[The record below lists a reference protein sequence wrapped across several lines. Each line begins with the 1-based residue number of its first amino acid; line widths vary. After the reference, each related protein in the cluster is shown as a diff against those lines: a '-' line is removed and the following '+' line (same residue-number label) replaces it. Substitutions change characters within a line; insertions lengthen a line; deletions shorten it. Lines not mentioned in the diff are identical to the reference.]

1 LKKQTGAENN
11 EGKSMGSRL
20 DEAKSPA
27 ASDRLSIMSK
37 ISAYI
42 IAYNE
47 AEKIGAAIQSVLWVD
62 EIVVADSFSTDGT
75 AEIAESMGARL
86 IQIPFQGF
94 GELRNQAM
102 AVCTHEWIFSLDADE
117 RCTPEAR
124 NEILQTLRSGSA
136 HDAYFLPRRNFFMGR
151 WIKHSGFYPD
161 YRQPQLFRKG
171 TLVYASEPVHEGF
184 LLRSSKPAGYLKNA
198 IWQVPFKNLDE
209 IQKKASRYSSLW
221 ATKMTQAGEN
231 SGMAKALL
239 HGLWAFFHHFILRLG
254 FLDGWAGF
262 VIAFGNLEGTFF
274 KYAKLYET
282 KAAWAFPESCILK
295 RE

>member
-1 LKKQTGAENN
+1 
-11 EGKSMGSRL
+11 MG
-20 DEAKSPA
+20 
-27 ASDRLSIMSK
+27 K

-75 AEIAESMGARL
+75 AKIAEFMGTRV
-86 IQIPFQGF
+86 IQIPFEGF
-94 GELRNQAM
+94 GDLRNQAI
-102 AVCTHEWIFSLDADE
+102 AACRHEWIFSLDADE
-117 RCTPEAR
+117 RCTPEVR
-124 NEILQTLRSGSA
+124 DEILQIVRSGSA

-171 TLVYASEPVHEGF
+171 TLVYASETVHEGF
-184 LLRSSKPAGYLKNA
+184 LLRSSNPPGYLKNA

-209 IQKKASRYSSLW
+209 IQQKASRYSSLG
-221 ATKMTQAGEN
+221 AMKKMEAGES
-231 SGMAKALL
+231 SGMGRALS
-239 HGLWAFFHHFILRLG
+239 HGFWVFIHHFILKLG

-262 VIAFGNLEGTFF
+262 VIAFGNFEGTFY
-274 KYAKLYET
+274 KYAKLHEHN
-282 KAAWAFPESCILK
+282 AAWTLPESLNPK